1 MRASAD
7 RGMRG
12 LVAANRSPQA
22 VFLCYH
28 SVTECGPRWLSLPPE
43 LFERQLALLRRRGY
57 AAGNLDVL
65 RALTRGERPARSSVF
80 LTFDDGFADNH
91 SVVAPLLRHYGLCAF
106 VFVLPPLL
114 EGGGPLAWAEVEER
128 RRRYPDV
135 MRSLSWRQ
143 VEDLAEAGLT
153 IGSHTMSHRRLS
165 ELGAEERTQ
174 ELLDSRRAI
183 AGRLGRCETL
193 AYPFGDWDASV
204 ARAAARAGY
213 SWAFTMPG
221 TGQLRAHRLGL
232 PRIAVDH
239 RDTERRFALK
249 LSVAG
254 RQLLLSPLK
263 AVVRGV
269 AHGKGGSG
277 A

>member
-1 MRASAD
+1 
-7 RGMRG
+7 MRG
-12 LVAANRSPQA
+12 LVAANRSRQA
-22 VFLCYH
+22 VFLGYH

-57 AAGNLDVL
+57 ATGNVDAL
-65 RALTRGERPARSSVF
+65 RALARGERPARPSAF

-91 SVVAPLLRHYGLCAF
+91 SIVAPLLRHYGFSAF
-106 VFVLPPLL
+106 IFVLPPLL
-114 EGGGPLAWAEVEER
+114 ETGGPLAWAELEEHR
-128 RRRYPDV
+128 RHHPDV
-135 MRSLSWRQ
+135 MRSLTWRQ
-143 VEDLAEAGLT
+143 VEDLTEAGLT

-165 ELGAEERTQ
+165 ELDAEERTQ
-174 ELLDSRRAI
+174 ELLDSRRVLA
-183 AGRLGRCETL
+183 RHLGRCETL

-213 SWAFTMPG
+213 SWAFTMPE

-239 RDTERRFALK
+239 RDTERRFVLK
-249 LSVAG
+249 LSTAG

-263 AVVRGV
+263 AFVRGV
-269 AHGKGGSG
+269 ARGKAGSG

>member
-1 MRASAD
+1 MRAPAD
-7 RGMRG
+7 QRMRA

-28 SVTECGPRWLSLPPE
+28 SVTECGPPWLSLPPE

-57 AAGNLDVL
+57 AAGNVDAL
-65 RALTRGERPARSSVF
+65 RALARGERPARPLAF
-80 LTFDDGFADNH
+80 LAFDDGFADNH
-91 SVVAPLLRHYGLCAF
+91 SIAAPLLRHYGLSAF
-106 VFVLPPLL
+106 IFVLPPLL
-114 EGGGPLAWAEVEER
+114 EAGAPLAWAEVEER
-128 RRRYPDV
+128 RRRHPEV
-135 MRSLSWRQ
+135 MRSLTWRQ
-143 VEDLAEAGLT
+143 VEDLADAGLT

-183 AGRLGRCETL
+183 ARRLGRCETL

-239 RDTERRFALK
+239 RDTERRFRLK
-249 LSVAG
+249 LSAAG
-254 RQLLLSPLK
+254 RQLLLSPPK

-269 AHGKGGSG
+269 TRGKDASG
-277 A
+277 P

>member
-1 MRASAD
+1 MRPAAD
-7 RGMRG
+7 RRMRG
-12 LVAANRSPQA
+12 IVAANRSRQA
-22 VFLCYH
+22 IFLCYH
-28 SVTECGPRWLSLPPE
+28 SVIEPGPRWLSLPPE
-43 LFERQLALLRRRGY
+43 VFERQLALLRRRGY
-57 AAGNLDVL
+57 AAGSVDALG
-65 RALTRGERPARSSVF
+65 ALTRGERPSRSLAF

-91 SVVAPLLRHYGLCAF
+91 SVVAPLLRHYGFSAF

-114 EGGGPLAWAEVEER
+114 AAGGPLAWAEVEER
-128 RRRYPDV
+128 WRRHPDV
-135 MRSLSWRQ
+135 MRSLTWRQ

-165 ELGAEERTQ
+165 ELGAEECTQ

-183 AGRLGRCETL
+183 ARRLGACETL

-232 PRIAVDH
+232 PRLAVDH

-249 LSVAG
+249 LSAAG

-263 AVVRGV
+263 AVARGV
-269 AHGKGGSG
+269 ARGKDARGD
-277 A
+277 